1 MEKLYENI
9 KKELKE
15 IEQNGISAS
24 NIDTASKL
32 IKMMKELCEIK
43 EKEGKHM
50 RDYGNYRY
58 DEYRNDYRDRDY
70 MRRDYMGRDDYM
82 NRGYDRDY
90 GRRVPGPMIRYNGN
104 DGRMR
109 ENVNRIV
116 DGVEMYEYGKERYQH
131 GDSEERIHEGLEKLM
146 YAICMCVESMMDF
159 AETPQEKEI
168 IRKHIQKLRDM

>member
-43 EKEGKHM
+43 EKDDKNM
-50 RDYGNYRY
+50 RDYGNYRH

-82 NRGYDRDY
+82 NRGYDRNYD
-90 GRRVPGPMIRYNGN
+90 RRASGPMIRYNGN

-109 ENVNRIV
+109 ENVNRII
-116 DGVEMYEYGKERYQH
+116 DGAEMYEYGKERYQH

-146 YAICMCVESMMDF
+146 YGICMFVESMMDF

-168 IRKHIQKLRDM
+168 IRKHIQKLRDI